1 MNLMQLIE
9 SKGWSFEYDTEGD
22 QAALL
27 TKCGTRIPSQT
38 SRCSAPWVRD
48 WVSDTF
54 AAIADFLDSEPDCQD
69 IEDID
74 DIVEVLWN
82 QWRQHQIQYCNST
95 SANWLQFVA
104 PLSELEPII
113 TKLKT
118 CFPETYDMALIEA
131 ASIILK
137 AERQSDY
144 EDLCDCYCR
153 YNVRDFVWFAVN
165 QEMR

>member
-27 TKCGTRIPSQT
+27 TKCGTRIPAQT
-38 SRCSAPWVRD
+38 DHYSPSWVRS
-48 WVSDTF
+48 WTSDTF

-69 IEDID
+69 IEDIED
-74 DIVEVLWN
+74 VTEALWN
-82 QWRQHQIQYCNST
+82 QWFQYQNQYCSRT
-95 SANWLQFVA
+95 VDSWLRFIAQS
-104 PLSELEPII
+104 SELEPII

-118 CFPETYDMALIEA
+118 NFPETHDMALVEA
-131 ASIILK
+131 AVIILK
-137 AERQSDY
+137 ADRQSDY
-144 EDLCDCYCR
+144 EDLRDWYCR
-153 YNVRDFVWFAVN
+153 NNVRDFVWFAVN